1 MVYIF
6 SMFRIETG
14 STVLQYIAADLCFLS
29 SPILTM
35 CPGLTIIVELQ
46 ARAYI

>member
-14 STVLQYIAADLCFLS
+14 STVQYIAADLCFLS
-29 SPILTM
+29 SSILTM